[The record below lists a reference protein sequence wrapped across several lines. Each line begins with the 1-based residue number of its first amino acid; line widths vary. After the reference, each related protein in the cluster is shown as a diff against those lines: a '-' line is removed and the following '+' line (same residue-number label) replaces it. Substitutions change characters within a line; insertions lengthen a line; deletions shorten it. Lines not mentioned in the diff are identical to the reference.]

1 MNSIETVVVPWDF
14 SIHALAAL
22 EFAIEGYPNSQIN
35 VVCILEQPVPY
46 SGIDW
51 GVEANQRAATAC
63 REGFNNQTDLGS
75 NERVHFFAEF
85 GDPAPEILRF
95 VNQHRADRVVLS
107 TRGQSVLKQILLGS
121 VARKISIGAD
131 CPVVLLPQKWLA
143 KQPANSKENNKQ
155 ICP

>member
-22 EFAIEGYPNSQIN
+22 EFAIESFPESQIN
-35 VVCILEQPVPY
+35 VICILEQPVPY
-46 SGIDW
+46 SSIDW
-51 GVEANQRAATAC
+51 GAEANQRAATAC
-63 REGFNNQTDLGS
+63 REEFNNQAKLGAS
-75 NERVHFFAEF
+75 ERVKFFVEF

-95 VNQHRADRVVLS
+95 VNRQRADRVVLS

-121 VARKISIGAD
+121 VARKVSIGAD

-143 KQPANSKENNKQ
+143 KQSAMLKENNQQ